1 MYDPRFLPICK
12 EDLDELGWDYVDVI
26 IISADAYVDHPCFG
40 HAVVGRLLEHEGLRV
55 AILPQPNWRD
65 DLRDFK
71 KLGKPRLFFAISS
84 GMDSMVNHYTAAKRL
99 RSDDAFTPGNKAG
112 FRPDY
117 ATYTYAK
124 ILKKLYPDVPL
135 LIGGLES
142 SLRRVTHYDY
152 WSNKL
157 KPSILF
163 DTQADILVYGMGEK
177 PLKEIVRLLKK
188 GVPFS
193 SLNSVPQTA
202 YLAPKGNVPKN
213 SKWEDLRLYSY
224 EECLESKRNQI
235 ENCRRVD
242 IECNK
247 WFQHRILQDV
257 AEQTVVINPAYPPM
271 EYGELDESFE
281 YPYARE
287 PHPRYKKRG
296 NIPAFDMIKFSI
308 NTHRGCFG
316 GCSFCA
322 INAHQGKFIAS
333 RSRESILREVEIV
346 TNMEGFAGTI
356 TDLGGPSANMYN
368 MRGRDPSRC
377 QKCARASCLTPNICD
392 NMDTHHAEILSL
404 YREVR
409 NHPKVKHLFIGSGV
423 RYDMLLQETNDEE
436 LRKDHEEYAR
446 ELIDYHVSG
455 RLKVAPEH
463 TSDAVLKL
471 MRKPSFTLFHKF
483 KEFFDDECKR
493 IGKKQQLI
501 PYFISSHPGCTEADM
516 AELALET
523 KQLGFQLEQ
532 VQDFTPTPMTIATE
546 MFYAEMTPDGKPL
559 FVAKTPEE
567 KANQKQ
573 FFFWYIPANRPH
585 LREVLERLKMGKVSR
600 LLLSRTAMAEGK
612 EYFPSKEREQN
623 EDFRNREMQKRDE
636 RTNALRPKKEKVKN
650 RWRDEGYEGR
660 SFNEGRGGR
669 FGENRGESQRE
680 PREFQFREERFSE
693 SRGNRFER
701 NEEGRE
707 NWRNENRDRFEREGE
722 RQERRGFHS
731 ERRFDDR
738 RGNVFEDRR
747 DFDRNGDRRG
757 NQQNAPFR
765 EHRNVEDKNRF
776 NSGEINLASRR
787 SHGKGFKKPTFKK

>member
-1 MYDPRFLPICK
+1 
-12 EDLDELGWDYVDVI
+12 
-26 IISADAYVDHPCFG
+26 
-40 HAVVGRLLEHEGLRV
+40 
-55 AILPQPNWRD
+55 
-65 DLRDFK
+65 
-71 KLGKPRLFFAISS
+71 
-84 GMDSMVNHYTAAKRL
+84 
-99 RSDDAFTPGNKAG
+99 
-112 FRPDY
+112 
-117 ATYTYAK
+117 
-124 ILKKLYPDVPL
+124 
-135 LIGGLES
+135 
-142 SLRRVTHYDY
+142 
-152 WSNKL
+152 
-157 KPSILF
+157 
-163 DTQADILVYGMGEK
+163 
-177 PLKEIVRLLKK
+177 
-188 GVPFS
+188 
-193 SLNSVPQTA
+193 
-202 YLAPKGNVPKN
+202 
-213 SKWEDLRLYSY
+213 
-224 EECLESKRNQI
+224 
-235 ENCRRVD
+235 
-242 IECNK
+242 
-247 WFQHRILQDV
+247 
-257 AEQTVVINPAYPPM
+257 
-271 EYGELDESFE
+271 
-281 YPYARE
+281 
-287 PHPRYKKRG
+287 
-296 NIPAFDMIKFSI
+296 
-308 NTHRGCFG
+308 
-316 GCSFCA
+316 
-322 INAHQGKFIAS
+322 
-333 RSRESILREVEIV
+333 
-346 TNMEGFAGTI
+346 
-356 TDLGGPSANMYN
+356 
-368 MRGRDPSRC
+368 
-377 QKCARASCLTPNICD
+377 
-392 NMDTHHAEILSL
+392 L

-423 RYDMLLQETNDEE
+423 RYDMLLQETDDEE

-623 EDFRNREMQKRDE
+623 EDFRNREMQKREE

-650 RWRDEGYEGR
+650 RWRDDGYEGR
-660 SFNEGRGGR
+660 G
-669 FGENRGESQRE
+669 
-680 PREFQFREERFSE
+680 FSE
-693 SRGNRFER
+693 S
-701 NEEGRE
+701 
-707 NWRNENRDRFEREGE
+707 RDRFEREGE

-731 ERRFDDR
+731 ERQFNDRRDFDHNENR

-747 DFDRNGDRRG
+747 DFDRRG

-765 EHRNVEDKNRF
+765 EHRNIEDKNRF

-787 SHGKGFKKPTFKK
+787 SHGKGFKKPTFKNK

>member
-1 MYDPRFLPICK
+1 M
-12 EDLDELGWDYVDVI
+12 
-26 IISADAYVDHPCFG
+26 
-40 HAVVGRLLEHEGLRV
+40 
-55 AILPQPNWRD
+55 
-65 DLRDFK
+65 
-71 KLGKPRLFFAISS
+71 
-84 GMDSMVNHYTAAKRL
+84 

-124 ILKKLYPDVPL
+124 ILKKLYPGVPL
-135 LIGGLES
+135 MIGGLES

-152 WSNKL
+152 WSDRL

-163 DTQADILVYGMGEK
+163 DTQADLLVYGMGEK
-177 PLKEIVRLLKK
+177 PLKEMVRLLKK

-193 SLNSVPQTA
+193 SLHSIPQTA
-202 YLAPKGNVPKN
+202 YLAPKGNIPKSN
-213 SKWEDLRLYSY
+213 QWEDLRLASY
-224 EECLESKRNQI
+224 EECLASKRTQM
-235 ENCRRVD
+235 ENCRKVD

-247 WFQHRILQDV
+247 WFQRRILQDV
-257 AEQTVVINPAYPPM
+257 AEQTVVINPAYPPL

-296 NIPAFDMIKFSI
+296 NVPAFDMIKFSI

-333 RSRESILREVEIV
+333 RSRESILREVDLI
-346 TNMEGFAGTI
+346 TKMDGFAGTI

-377 QKCARASCLTPNICD
+377 QKCARPSCLTPKVCD
-392 NMDTHHAEILSL
+392 NMDTHHKEILEL

-423 RYDMLLQETNDEE
+423 RYDMLLQETDDEE
-436 LRKDHEEYAR
+436 LRRDHEEYAR

-463 TSDAVLKL
+463 TSDEVLKL

-493 IGKKQQLI
+493 IGKRQQII

-546 MFYAEMTPDGKPL
+546 MFYSELTPDGKPL
-559 FVAKTPEE
+559 YVAKTPE
-567 KANQKQ
+567 QKKSQRQ
-573 FFFWYIPANRPH
+573 FFFWYIPENRPQI
-585 LREVLERLKMGKVSR
+585 RATLERLKLGKIGR
-600 LLLSRTAMAEGK
+600 LLLSRSAKAEGK
-612 EYFPSKEREQN
+612 EFFPSKEREEN
-623 EDFRNREMQKRDE
+623 ADYREREQQRRE
-636 RTNALRPKKEKVKN
+636 QRSFTIVPKKVGEKG
-650 RWRDEGYEGR
+650 RWENSARRER
-660 SFNEGRGGR
+660 RAAQ
-669 FGENRGESQRE
+669 FGEASDNNQRREDNRNER
-680 PREFQFREERFSE
+680 REF
-693 SRGNRFER
+693 NR
-701 NEEGRE
+701 EEGRRE
-707 NWRNENRDRFEREGE
+707 FHANRDRSGFNNNRNNGGNKGGNKNSSPVQFSS
-722 RQERRGFHS
+722 RRRG
-731 ERRFDDR
+731 R
-738 RGNVFEDRR
+738 
-747 DFDRNGDRRG
+747 
-757 NQQNAPFR
+757 
-765 EHRNVEDKNRF
+765 
-776 NSGEINLASRR
+776 
-787 SHGKGFKKPTFKK
+787 

>member
-26 IISADAYVDHPCFG
+26 IVSADAYVDHPCFG
-40 HAVVGRLLEHEGLRV
+40 HAVVGRLFEHEGLRV

-135 LIGGLES
+135 MIGGLES

-152 WSNKL
+152 WSDKL

-163 DTQADILVYGMGEK
+163 DTQADLLVYGMGEK
-177 PLKEIVRLLKK
+177 PLKEMVRLLKK

-193 SLNSVPQTA
+193 SLNSIPQTA

-213 SKWEDLRLYSY
+213 NHWEDLRLASY
-224 EECLESKRNQI
+224 EECTASKRTQM
-235 ENCRRVD
+235 ENCRKVD

-247 WFQHRILQDV
+247 WFQRRILQDV
-257 AEQTVVINPAYPPM
+257 AEQTVVINPAYPPL

-296 NIPAFDMIKFSI
+296 AVPAFDMIKFSI

-333 RSRESILREVEIV
+333 RSRESILREVDLI
-346 TNMEGFAGTI
+346 TKMEGFAGTI

-377 QKCARASCLTPNICD
+377 QKCARASCLTPKICD
-392 NMDTHHAEILSL
+392 NMDTHHKEILEL

-423 RYDMLLQETNDEE
+423 RYDMLLQETDDEE

-463 TSDAVLKL
+463 TSDEVLKL

-493 IGKKQQLI
+493 IGKRQQII

-546 MFYAEMTPDGKPL
+546 MFYSELTPDGKPL
-559 FVAKTPEE
+559 YVAKTPE
-567 KANQKQ
+567 QKKSQRQ
-573 FFFWYIPANRPH
+573 FFFWYIPENRPQI
-585 LREVLERLKMGKVSR
+585 RATLERLKLGKIGR
-600 LLLSRTAMAEGK
+600 LLLSRSAKAEGK
-612 EYFPSKEREQN
+612 EFFPSKEREEN
-623 EDFRNREMQKRDE
+623 AEYREREQQKRE
-636 RTNALRPKKEKVKN
+636 QRSVTIVPKKSGEKGRWENSARRERRTAQFGEASGNKPREGRREDSRREDGRREFHANRDSRDFNKN
-650 RWRDEGYEGR
+650 RNNNRNNGGYNSG
-660 SFNEGRGGR
+660 NKGG
-669 FGENRGESQRE
+669 NKNSS
-680 PREFQFREERFSE
+680 PVQFS
-693 SRGNRFER
+693 SH
-701 NEEGRE
+701 
-707 NWRNENRDRFEREGE
+707 
-722 RQERRGFHS
+722 RRG
-731 ERRFDDR
+731 R
-738 RGNVFEDRR
+738 
-747 DFDRNGDRRG
+747 
-757 NQQNAPFR
+757 
-765 EHRNVEDKNRF
+765 
-776 NSGEINLASRR
+776 
-787 SHGKGFKKPTFKK
+787 

>member
-1 MYDPRFLPICK
+1 MAPYDPRFLPICK

-40 HAVVGRLLEHEGLRV
+40 HAVVARLFEHEGLRV

-71 KLGKPRLFFAISS
+71 KLGRPRMFFAISS

-135 LIGGLES
+135 MIGGLES

-152 WSNKL
+152 WSDRL

-163 DTQADILVYGMGEK
+163 DTQADLLVYGMGEK
-177 PLKEIVRLLKK
+177 PLKEMVRLLKK

-193 SLNSVPQTA
+193 SLTSIPQTA

-213 SKWEDLRLYSY
+213 KNWEDLRLASY
-224 EECLESKRNQI
+224 EECLASKRTQI
-235 ENCRRVD
+235 ENCRKVD

-247 WFQHRILQDV
+247 WFQRRILQDV

-333 RSRESILREVEIV
+333 RSRESILREVDLI
-346 TNMEGFAGTI
+346 TKMDGFAGTI

-368 MRGRDPSRC
+368 MRGRDQSRC
-377 QKCARASCLTPNICD
+377 QKCARPSCLTPKICD
-392 NMDTHHAEILSL
+392 NMDTRHKEILEL

-423 RYDMLLQETNDEE
+423 RYDMLLQETDDAE

-446 ELIDYHVSG
+446 ELIDHHVSG

-463 TSDAVLKL
+463 TSDEVLKL

-493 IGKKQQLI
+493 IGKKQQII

-546 MFYAEMTPDGKPL
+546 MFYSEMTPDGKPL
-559 FVAKTPEE
+559 YVAKTPE
-567 KANQKQ
+567 QKKSQRQ
-573 FFFWYIPANRPH
+573 FFFWYIPENRPQI
-585 LREVLERLKMGKVSR
+585 RATLERLKLGKIGR
-600 LLLSRTAMAEGK
+600 LLLSRSAKAEGK
-612 EYFPSKEREQN
+612 EFFPSKERETNAEYREREQQKREQRSGSIVPKKVGEKGRWENSARRERRAAQFGNKKKNFQN
-623 EDFRNREMQKRDE
+623 ERKQRD
-636 RTNALRPKKEKVKN
+636 P
-650 RWRDEGYEGR
+650 R
-660 SFNEGRGGR
+660 S
-669 FGENRGESQRE
+669 
-680 PREFQFREERFSE
+680 
-693 SRGNRFER
+693 SRG
-701 NEEGRE
+701 
-707 NWRNENRDRFEREGE
+707 
-722 RQERRGFHS
+722 
-731 ERRFDDR
+731 
-738 RGNVFEDRR
+738 
-747 DFDRNGDRRG
+747 
-757 NQQNAPFR
+757 
-765 EHRNVEDKNRF
+765 
-776 NSGEINLASRR
+776 
-787 SHGKGFKKPTFKK
+787 

>member
-26 IISADAYVDHPCFG
+26 IVSADAYVDHPCFG
-40 HAVVGRLLEHEGLRV
+40 HAVVGRLFEHEGLRV

-71 KLGKPRLFFAISS
+71 KLGAPRMFFAISS

-135 LIGGLES
+135 MIGGLES

-152 WSNKL
+152 WSDKL

-163 DTQADILVYGMGEK
+163 DTQADLLVYGMGEK
-177 PLKEIVRLLKK
+177 PLKEMVRLLKK

-193 SLNSVPQTA
+193 SLHSIPQTA
-202 YLAPKGNVPKN
+202 YLAPKGDVPKSN
-213 SKWEDLRLYSY
+213 QWEDLRLASY
-224 EECLESKRNQI
+224 EECLASKKNQI
-235 ENCRRVD
+235 ENCRKVD

-247 WFQHRILQDV
+247 WFQRRILQDV
-257 AEQTVVINPAYPPM
+257 AEQTVVINPAYPPL

-296 NIPAFDMIKFSI
+296 NVPAFDMIKFSI

-333 RSRESILREVEIV
+333 RSRESILREVDLI
-346 TNMEGFAGTI
+346 TKMDGFAGTI

-377 QKCARASCLTPNICD
+377 QKCARPSCLTPKVCD
-392 NMDTHHAEILSL
+392 NMDTHHKEILEL

-423 RYDMLLQETNDEE
+423 RYDMLLQETDDEE

-463 TSDAVLKL
+463 TSDEVLKL

-493 IGKKQQLI
+493 IGKRQQLI

-546 MFYAEMTPDGKPL
+546 MFYSEMTPDGKPL
-559 FVAKTPEE
+559 YVAKTPE
-567 KANQKQ
+567 QKKSQRQ
-573 FFFWYIPANRPH
+573 FFFWYIPENRPQI
-585 LREVLERLKMGKVSR
+585 RATLERLKLGKIGR
-600 LLLSRTAMAEGK
+600 LLLSRSAKAEGK
-612 EYFPSKEREQN
+612 EFFPSKERESN
-623 EDFRNREMQKRDE
+623 AEYREREQQKREQRSTTIVPKKSGEKGRRENSARRERRAAQFGDAVFGNPRDGRREFHSDRRDE
-636 RTNALRPKKEKVKN
+636 RNERRDENRREFHANRDNRDFKN
-650 RWRDEGYEGR
+650 RGNNNRNSG
-660 SFNEGRGGR
+660 NNGGNK
-669 FGENRGESQRE
+669 G
-680 PREFQFREERFSE
+680 
-693 SRGNRFER
+693 GNRNAPPVQFSSR
-701 NEEGRE
+701 
-707 NWRNENRDRFEREGE
+707 
-722 RQERRGFHS
+722 RRG
-731 ERRFDDR
+731 R
-738 RGNVFEDRR
+738 
-747 DFDRNGDRRG
+747 
-757 NQQNAPFR
+757 
-765 EHRNVEDKNRF
+765 
-776 NSGEINLASRR
+776 
-787 SHGKGFKKPTFKK
+787 

>member
-1 MYDPRFLPICK
+1 MATYDPRFLPICK

-26 IISADAYVDHPCFG
+26 IVSADAYVDHPCFG
-40 HAVVGRLLEHEGLRV
+40 HAVVGRLFEHEGLRV

-152 WSNKL
+152 WSDKL

-202 YLAPKGNVPKN
+202 YLAPKGNIPKN
-213 SKWEDLRLYSY
+213 NHWEDLRLASY
-224 EECLESKRNQI
+224 EECLASKRTQM
-235 ENCRRVD
+235 ENCRKVD

-247 WFQHRILQDV
+247 WFQRRILQDV
-257 AEQTVVINPAYPPM
+257 AEQTVVINPAYPPL

-296 NIPAFDMIKFSI
+296 AVPAFDMIKFSI

-333 RSRESILREVEIV
+333 RSRESILREVDLI
-346 TNMEGFAGTI
+346 TKMDGFAGTI

-368 MRGRDPSRC
+368 MRGRDQSRC
-377 QKCARASCLTPNICD
+377 QKCARASCLTPKICD
-392 NMDTHHAEILSL
+392 NMDTHHKEILEL

-423 RYDMLLQETNDEE
+423 RYDMLLQETDDAE

-463 TSDAVLKL
+463 TSDEVLKL

-493 IGKKQQLI
+493 IGKRQQII

-546 MFYAEMTPDGKPL
+546 MFYSELSPDGKPL
-559 FVAKTPEE
+559 YVAKTPE
-567 KANQKQ
+567 QKKSQRQ
-573 FFFWYIPANRPH
+573 FFFWYIPENRPQI
-585 LREVLERLKMGKVSR
+585 RATLERLKLGKIGR
-600 LLLSRTAMAEGK
+600 LLLSRSAKAEGK
-612 EYFPSKEREQN
+612 EFFPSKERETN
-623 EDFRNREMQKRDE
+623 AEYREREQQKRE
-636 RTNALRPKKEKVKN
+636 QRSVTIVPKKVGEKG
-650 RWRDEGYEGR
+650 RW
-660 SFNEGRGGR
+660 
-669 FGENRGESQRE
+669 ENSARR
-680 PREFQFREERFSE
+680 
-693 SRGNRFER
+693 
-701 NEEGRE
+701 
-707 NWRNENRDRFEREGE
+707 
-722 RQERRGFHS
+722 ERRAAQF
-731 ERRFDDR
+731 
-738 RGNVFEDRR
+738 GNASGNNERR
-747 DFDRNGDRRG
+747 DFDRRDENRSERRDFHANRDSRDFNKNRSNRDFNNGRNNGGNRGGNKNTPPVQFSSRRRG
-757 NQQNAPFR
+757 
-765 EHRNVEDKNRF
+765 K
-776 NSGEINLASRR
+776 
-787 SHGKGFKKPTFKK
+787 

>member
-1 MYDPRFLPICK
+1 MATYDPRFLPICK

-26 IISADAYVDHPCFG
+26 IVSADAYVDHPCFG
-40 HAVVGRLLEHEGLRV
+40 HAVVGRLFEHEGLRV

-71 KLGKPRLFFAISS
+71 KLGKPRMFFAISS

-152 WSNKL
+152 WSDKL

-213 SKWEDLRLYSY
+213 NHWEDLRLASY
-224 EECLESKRNQI
+224 EECLASKRTQM
-235 ENCRRVD
+235 ENCRKVD

-247 WFQHRILQDV
+247 WFQRRILQDV
-257 AEQTVVINPAYPPM
+257 AEQTVVINPAYPPL

-296 NIPAFDMIKFSI
+296 AVPAFDMIKFSI

-333 RSRESILREVEIV
+333 RSRESILREVDLI
-346 TNMEGFAGTI
+346 TKMDGFAGTI
-356 TDLGGPSANMYN
+356 TDLGGPSANLYN
-368 MRGRDPSRC
+368 MRGRDQSRC
-377 QKCARASCLTPNICD
+377 QKCARASCLTPKICE
-392 NMDTHHAEILSL
+392 NMDTHHKEILEL

-423 RYDMLLQETNDEE
+423 RYDMLLQETDDAE

-463 TSDAVLKL
+463 TSDEVLKL

-493 IGKKQQLI
+493 IGKRQQII

-546 MFYAEMTPDGKPL
+546 MFYSELSPDGKPL
-559 FVAKTPEE
+559 YVAKTPE
-567 KANQKQ
+567 QKKSQRQ
-573 FFFWYIPANRPH
+573 FFFWYIPENRPQI
-585 LREVLERLKMGKVSR
+585 RATLERLKLGKIGR
-600 LLLSRTAMAEGK
+600 LLLSRSAKAEGK
-612 EYFPSKEREQN
+612 EFFPSKERETN
-623 EDFRNREMQKRDE
+623 AEYREREQQKRE
-636 RTNALRPKKEKVKN
+636 QRSVTIVPKKVGEKG
-650 RWRDEGYEGR
+650 RW
-660 SFNEGRGGR
+660 
-669 FGENRGESQRE
+669 ENSARR
-680 PREFQFREERFSE
+680 
-693 SRGNRFER
+693 
-701 NEEGRE
+701 
-707 NWRNENRDRFEREGE
+707 
-722 RQERRGFHS
+722 ERRAAQF
-731 ERRFDDR
+731 
-738 RGNVFEDRR
+738 GNASGNNERR
-747 DFDRNGDRRG
+747 DFDRRDESRNERRDFHANRDSRDFNKNRSNRDFNNSRNNGGNRGGNKNTPPVQFSSRRRG
-757 NQQNAPFR
+757 
-765 EHRNVEDKNRF
+765 K
-776 NSGEINLASRR
+776 
-787 SHGKGFKKPTFKK
+787 

>member
-12 EDLDELGWDYVDVI
+12 EDLEELGWDYVDVI

-40 HAVVGRLLEHEGLRV
+40 HAVVGRLFEHEGLRV

-71 KLGKPRLFFAISS
+71 KLGKPRMFFAISS

-152 WSNKL
+152 WSDRL

-193 SLNSVPQTA
+193 SLHSVPQTA
-202 YLAPKGNVPKN
+202 YLAPKGQIPTTKQ
-213 SKWEDLRLYSY
+213 WEDLRLASY
-224 EECLESKRNQI
+224 EDCLESKRNQI
-235 ENCRRVD
+235 ENCRKVD

-247 WFQHRILQDV
+247 WFQRRILQDV
-257 AEQTVVINPAYPPM
+257 AEQTVVINPAYPPL

-296 NIPAFDMIKFSI
+296 NVPAFDMIKFSI

-333 RSRESILREVEIV
+333 RSRESILREVDLI
-346 TNMEGFAGTI
+346 TKMDGFAGTI

-377 QKCARASCLTPNICD
+377 QKCARPSCLTPKVCD
-392 NMDTHHAEILSL
+392 NMDTHHHELLEL

-423 RYDMLLQETNDEE
+423 RYDMLLQETDDKE
-436 LRKDHEEYAR
+436 LIRDHEEYAR

-493 IGKKQQLI
+493 IGKRQQII

-546 MFYAEMTPDGKPL
+546 MFYSEMTPDGKPL
-559 FVAKTPEE
+559 YVAKTPE
-567 KANQKQ
+567 QKRSQRQ
-573 FFFWYIPANRPH
+573 FFFWYIPENRPQI
-585 LREVLERLKMGKVSR
+585 RATLERLKLGKIGR
-600 LLLSRTAMAEGK
+600 LLLSRSAKAEGK
-612 EYFPSKEREQN
+612 EFFPSKEREEN
-623 EDFRNREMQKRDE
+623 AEYREREQQKREQRAVTIVPQKSGDKGRWENSARKE
-636 RTNALRPKKEKVKN
+636 RRAAQFGNNDGNK
-650 RWRDEGYEGR
+650 
-660 SFNEGRGGR
+660 GG
-669 FGENRGESQRE
+669 E
-680 PREFQFREERFSE
+680 PR
-693 SRGNRFER
+693 N
-701 NEEGRE
+701 
-707 NWRNENRDRFEREGE
+707 
-722 RQERRGFHS
+722 
-731 ERRFDDR
+731 
-738 RGNVFEDRR
+738 DRR
-747 DFDRNGDRRG
+747 DGHRDNNGEPRKSFHSDRKFNNRSGNKGRDFNKKGGNSRPENRRDSSPVQFSSSRRG
-757 NQQNAPFR
+757 
-765 EHRNVEDKNRF
+765 
-776 NSGEINLASRR
+776 R
-787 SHGKGFKKPTFKK
+787 S

>member
-1 MYDPRFLPICK
+1 MRVHPEQYKKSPLRAYAFRFRHPTNESVKISIFTFMYDPRFLPICK

-26 IISADAYVDHPCFG
+26 IVSADAYVDHPCFG
-40 HAVVGRLLEHEGLRV
+40 HAVVGRLFEHEGLRV

-71 KLGKPRLFFAISS
+71 KLGRPRMFFAISS

-124 ILKKLYPDVPL
+124 ILKQLYPDVPL
-135 LIGGLES
+135 MIGGLES

-152 WSNKL
+152 WSDRL

-177 PLKEIVRLLKK
+177 PLKEMVRLLKK

-193 SLNSVPQTA
+193 SLHSIPQTA
-202 YLAPKGNVPKN
+202 YLAPKGNVPKSN
-213 SKWEDLRLYSY
+213 QWEDLRLASY
-224 EECLESKRNQI
+224 EECLESKRTQM
-235 ENCRRVD
+235 ENCRKVD

-247 WFQHRILQDV
+247 WFQRRILQDV
-257 AEQTVVINPAYPPM
+257 AEQTVVINPAYPPL

-296 NIPAFDMIKFSI
+296 NVPAFDMIKFSI

-333 RSRESILREVEIV
+333 RSRESILREVDII

-377 QKCARASCLTPNICD
+377 QKCARPSCLTPKVCD
-392 NMDTHHAEILSL
+392 NMDTHHKEILEL

-423 RYDMLLQETNDEE
+423 RYDILLQETDDEE

-463 TSDAVLKL
+463 TSDEVLKL

-493 IGKKQQLI
+493 IGKRQQII

-546 MFYAEMTPDGKPL
+546 MFYSELTPDGKPL
-559 FVAKTPEE
+559 YVAKTPE
-567 KANQKQ
+567 QKRSQRQ
-573 FFFWYIPANRPH
+573 FFFWYIPENRPQI
-585 LREVLERLKMGKVSR
+585 RATLERLKLGKIGR
-600 LLLSRTAMAEGK
+600 LLLSRSAKAEGK
-612 EYFPSKEREQN
+612 EFFPSKEREN
-623 EDFRNREMQKRDE
+623 NSEYREREQQKRE
-636 RTNALRPKKEKVKN
+636 QRSVTIVPKKSGEKG
-650 RWRDEGYEGR
+650 RWENSARRER
-660 SFNEGRGGR
+660 RAAQ
-669 FGENRGESQRE
+669 FGEASGNNQRREDNRNDR
-680 PREFQFREERFSE
+680 REF
-693 SRGNRFER
+693 NR
-701 NEEGRE
+701 
-707 NWRNENRDRFEREGE
+707 ENRDRREEGRRE
-722 RQERRGFHS
+722 FHANRDSRDFNKNRSNNRNNGGNKGGNRNAPPVQFSSRRRG
-731 ERRFDDR
+731 R
-738 RGNVFEDRR
+738 
-747 DFDRNGDRRG
+747 
-757 NQQNAPFR
+757 
-765 EHRNVEDKNRF
+765 
-776 NSGEINLASRR
+776 
-787 SHGKGFKKPTFKK
+787 

>member
-1 MYDPRFLPICK
+1 MPHYDPRFLPICK

-40 HAVVGRLLEHEGLRV
+40 HAVVARLFEHEGLRV

-71 KLGKPRLFFAISS
+71 KLGRPRMFFAISS

-135 LIGGLES
+135 MIGGLES

-152 WSNKL
+152 WSDRL

-163 DTQADILVYGMGEK
+163 DTQADLLVYGMGEK
-177 PLKEIVRLLKK
+177 PLKEMVRLLKK

-193 SLNSVPQTA
+193 SLTSIPQTA

-213 SKWEDLRLYSY
+213 KNWEDLRLASY
-224 EECLESKRNQI
+224 EECLASKRTQI
-235 ENCRRVD
+235 ENCRKVD

-247 WFQHRILQDV
+247 WFQRRILQDV

-333 RSRESILREVEIV
+333 RSRESILREVDLI
-346 TNMEGFAGTI
+346 TKMDGFAGTI

-368 MRGRDPSRC
+368 MRGRDQSRC
-377 QKCARASCLTPNICD
+377 QKCARPSCLTPKICD
-392 NMDTHHAEILSL
+392 NMDTRHKEILEL

-423 RYDMLLQETNDEE
+423 RYDMLLQETNDAE

-463 TSDAVLKL
+463 TSDEVLKL

-493 IGKKQQLI
+493 IGKKQQII

-546 MFYAEMTPDGKPL
+546 MFYSEMTPDGKPL
-559 FVAKTPEE
+559 YVAKTPE
-567 KANQKQ
+567 QKKSQRQ
-573 FFFWYIPANRPH
+573 FFFWYIPENRPQI
-585 LREVLERLKMGKVSR
+585 RATLERLKLGKIGR
-600 LLLSRTAMAEGK
+600 LLLSRSAKAEGK
-612 EYFPSKEREQN
+612 EFFPSKERETNAEYREREQQKREQRSGTIVPKKVGEKGRWENSARKERRAAQFGNKKKNFQN
-623 EDFRNREMQKRDE
+623 ERKQRD
-636 RTNALRPKKEKVKN
+636 P
-650 RWRDEGYEGR
+650 R
-660 SFNEGRGGR
+660 S
-669 FGENRGESQRE
+669 
-680 PREFQFREERFSE
+680 
-693 SRGNRFER
+693 SRG
-701 NEEGRE
+701 
-707 NWRNENRDRFEREGE
+707 
-722 RQERRGFHS
+722 
-731 ERRFDDR
+731 
-738 RGNVFEDRR
+738 
-747 DFDRNGDRRG
+747 
-757 NQQNAPFR
+757 
-765 EHRNVEDKNRF
+765 
-776 NSGEINLASRR
+776 
-787 SHGKGFKKPTFKK
+787 

>member
-1 MYDPRFLPICK
+1 MATYDPRFLPICK

-26 IISADAYVDHPCFG
+26 IVSADAYVDHPCFG
-40 HAVVGRLLEHEGLRV
+40 HAVVGRLFEHEGLRV

-71 KLGKPRLFFAISS
+71 KLGKPRMFFAISS

-152 WSNKL
+152 WSDKL

-213 SKWEDLRLYSY
+213 NRWEDLRLASY
-224 EECLESKRNQI
+224 EECLASKRTQM
-235 ENCRRVD
+235 ENCRKVD

-247 WFQHRILQDV
+247 WFQRRILQDV
-257 AEQTVVINPAYPPM
+257 AEQTVVINPAYPPL

-296 NIPAFDMIKFSI
+296 AVPAFDMIKFSI

-333 RSRESILREVEIV
+333 RSRESILREVDLI
-346 TNMEGFAGTI
+346 TKMDGFAGTI

-368 MRGRDPSRC
+368 MRGRDQSRC
-377 QKCARASCLTPNICD
+377 QKCARASCLTPKICD
-392 NMDTHHAEILSL
+392 NMDTHHKEILEL

-423 RYDMLLQETNDEE
+423 RYDMLLQETDDAE
-436 LRKDHEEYAR
+436 LRRDHEEYAR

-463 TSDAVLKL
+463 TSDEVLKL

-493 IGKKQQLI
+493 IGKRQQII

-546 MFYAEMTPDGKPL
+546 MFYSELSPDGKPL
-559 FVAKTPEE
+559 YVAKTPE
-567 KANQKQ
+567 QKKSQRQ
-573 FFFWYIPANRPH
+573 FFFWYIPENRPQI
-585 LREVLERLKMGKVSR
+585 RATLERLKLGKIGR
-600 LLLSRTAMAEGK
+600 LLLSRSAKAEGK
-612 EYFPSKEREQN
+612 EFFPSKERETN
-623 EDFRNREMQKRDE
+623 AEYREREQQKRE
-636 RTNALRPKKEKVKN
+636 QRSVTIVPKKVGEKG
-650 RWRDEGYEGR
+650 RW
-660 SFNEGRGGR
+660 
-669 FGENRGESQRE
+669 ENSARR
-680 PREFQFREERFSE
+680 
-693 SRGNRFER
+693 
-701 NEEGRE
+701 
-707 NWRNENRDRFEREGE
+707 
-722 RQERRGFHS
+722 ERRAAQF
-731 ERRFDDR
+731 
-738 RGNVFEDRR
+738 GNASGNNERR
-747 DFDRNGDRRG
+747 DFDRRDESRNERRDFHANRDSRDFNKNRSNRDFNNSRNNGGNRGGNKNTPPVQFSSRRRG
-757 NQQNAPFR
+757 
-765 EHRNVEDKNRF
+765 K
-776 NSGEINLASRR
+776 
-787 SHGKGFKKPTFKK
+787 

>member
-1 MYDPRFLPICK
+1 M
-12 EDLDELGWDYVDVI
+12 
-26 IISADAYVDHPCFG
+26 
-40 HAVVGRLLEHEGLRV
+40 
-55 AILPQPNWRD
+55 
-65 DLRDFK
+65 
-71 KLGKPRLFFAISS
+71 FFAISS

-135 LIGGLES
+135 MIGGLES

-152 WSNKL
+152 WSDRL

-163 DTQADILVYGMGEK
+163 DTQADLLVYGMGEK
-177 PLKEIVRLLKK
+177 PLKEMVRLLKK

-193 SLNSVPQTA
+193 SLHSIPQTA
-202 YLAPKGNVPKN
+202 YLAPKGNIPKSN
-213 SKWEDLRLYSY
+213 QWEDLRLASY
-224 EECLESKRNQI
+224 EECLASKRTQM
-235 ENCRRVD
+235 ENCRKVD

-247 WFQHRILQDV
+247 WFQRRILQDV
-257 AEQTVVINPAYPPM
+257 AEQTVVINPAYPPL

-296 NIPAFDMIKFSI
+296 NVPAFDMIKFSI

-333 RSRESILREVEIV
+333 RSRESILREVDLI
-346 TNMEGFAGTI
+346 TKMDGFAGTI

-377 QKCARASCLTPNICD
+377 QKCARPSCLTPKVCD
-392 NMDTHHAEILSL
+392 NMDTHHKEILEL

-423 RYDMLLQETNDEE
+423 RYDMLLQETDDEE
-436 LRKDHEEYAR
+436 LRRDHEEYAR
-446 ELIDYHVSG
+446 ELIDYHVCG

-463 TSDAVLKL
+463 TSDEVLKL

-493 IGKKQQLI
+493 IGKRQQII

-546 MFYAEMTPDGKPL
+546 MFYSELTPDGKPL
-559 FVAKTPEE
+559 YVAKTPE
-567 KANQKQ
+567 QKKSQRQ
-573 FFFWYIPANRPH
+573 FFFWYIPENRPQI
-585 LREVLERLKMGKVSR
+585 RATLERLKLGKIGR
-600 LLLSRTAMAEGK
+600 LLLSRSAKAEGK
-612 EYFPSKEREQN
+612 EFFPSKEREEN
-623 EDFRNREMQKRDE
+623 ADYREREQQKRE
-636 RTNALRPKKEKVKN
+636 QRSFTIVPKKVGEKG
-650 RWRDEGYEGR
+650 RWENSARRER
-660 SFNEGRGGR
+660 RAAQ
-669 FGENRGESQRE
+669 FGEASGNNQRREDNRNER
-680 PREFQFREERFSE
+680 REF
-693 SRGNRFER
+693 NR
-701 NEEGRE
+701 EEGRRE
-707 NWRNENRDRFEREGE
+707 FHANRDRSGFNNNRNNGGNKGGNKNSSPVQFSS
-722 RQERRGFHS
+722 RRRG
-731 ERRFDDR
+731 R
-738 RGNVFEDRR
+738 
-747 DFDRNGDRRG
+747 
-757 NQQNAPFR
+757 
-765 EHRNVEDKNRF
+765 
-776 NSGEINLASRR
+776 
-787 SHGKGFKKPTFKK
+787 

>member
-1 MYDPRFLPICK
+1 MPHYDPRFLPICK

-40 HAVVGRLLEHEGLRV
+40 HAVVARLFEHEGLRV

-71 KLGKPRLFFAISS
+71 KLGRPRMFFAISS

-135 LIGGLES
+135 MIGGLES

-152 WSNKL
+152 WSDRL

-163 DTQADILVYGMGEK
+163 DTQADLLVYGMGEK
-177 PLKEIVRLLKK
+177 PLKEMVRLLKK

-193 SLNSVPQTA
+193 SLTSIPQTA

-213 SKWEDLRLYSY
+213 KNWEDLRLASY
-224 EECLESKRNQI
+224 EECLASKRTQI
-235 ENCRRVD
+235 ENCRKVD

-247 WFQHRILQDV
+247 WFQRRILQDV
-257 AEQTVVINPAYPPM
+257 AEQTVVINPAYPPL

-333 RSRESILREVEIV
+333 RSRESILREVDLI
-346 TNMEGFAGTI
+346 TKMDGFAGTI

-368 MRGRDPSRC
+368 MRGRDQSRC
-377 QKCARASCLTPNICD
+377 QKCARPSCLTPKICD
-392 NMDTHHAEILSL
+392 NMDTRHKEILEL

-423 RYDMLLQETNDEE
+423 RYDMLLQETNDAE

-463 TSDAVLKL
+463 TSDEVLKL

-493 IGKKQQLI
+493 IGKKQQII

-546 MFYAEMTPDGKPL
+546 MFYSEMTPDGKPL
-559 FVAKTPEE
+559 YVAKTPE
-567 KANQKQ
+567 QKKSQRQ
-573 FFFWYIPANRPH
+573 FFFWYIPENRPQI
-585 LREVLERLKMGKVSR
+585 RATLERLKLGKIGR
-600 LLLSRTAMAEGK
+600 LLLSRSAKAEGK
-612 EYFPSKEREQN
+612 EFFPSKERETN
-623 EDFRNREMQKRDE
+623 AEYREREQQKRE
-636 RTNALRPKKEKVKN
+636 QRSGTIVPKKVGEKGRWENSARKERRAAQFGNKKKN
-650 RWRDEGYEGR
+650 FKNERKQGDPR
-660 SFNEGRGGR
+660 S
-669 FGENRGESQRE
+669 
-680 PREFQFREERFSE
+680 
-693 SRGNRFER
+693 SRG
-701 NEEGRE
+701 
-707 NWRNENRDRFEREGE
+707 
-722 RQERRGFHS
+722 
-731 ERRFDDR
+731 
-738 RGNVFEDRR
+738 
-747 DFDRNGDRRG
+747 
-757 NQQNAPFR
+757 
-765 EHRNVEDKNRF
+765 
-776 NSGEINLASRR
+776 
-787 SHGKGFKKPTFKK
+787 

>member
-1 MYDPRFLPICK
+1 MRVHPEQYKKSPLRAYAFRFRHPTNESVKISIFTFMYDPRFLPICK

-26 IISADAYVDHPCFG
+26 IVSADAYVDHPCFG
-40 HAVVGRLLEHEGLRV
+40 HAVVGRLFEHEGLRV

-71 KLGKPRLFFAISS
+71 KLGRPRMFFAISS

-124 ILKKLYPDVPL
+124 ILKQLYPDVPL
-135 LIGGLES
+135 MIGGLES

-152 WSNKL
+152 WSDRL

-193 SLNSVPQTA
+193 SLNSIPQTA

-213 SKWEDLRLYSY
+213 NHWEDLRLASY
-224 EECLESKRNQI
+224 EECTASKRTQM
-235 ENCRRVD
+235 ENCRKVD

-247 WFQHRILQDV
+247 WFQRRILQDV
-257 AEQTVVINPAYPPM
+257 AEQTVVINPAYPPL

-296 NIPAFDMIKFSI
+296 AVPAFDMIKFSI

-333 RSRESILREVEIV
+333 RSRESILREVDLI
-346 TNMEGFAGTI
+346 TKMEGFAGTI

-368 MRGRDPSRC
+368 MRGRDQSRC
-377 QKCARASCLTPNICD
+377 QKCARASCLTPKICD
-392 NMDTHHAEILSL
+392 NMDTHHKEILEL

-423 RYDMLLQETNDEE
+423 RYDMLLQETDDEE
-436 LRKDHEEYAR
+436 LRRDHEEYAR

-463 TSDAVLKL
+463 TSDEVLKL

-493 IGKKQQLI
+493 IGKRQQII

-546 MFYAEMTPDGKPL
+546 MFYSELTPDGKPL
-559 FVAKTPEE
+559 YVAKTPE
-567 KANQKQ
+567 QKKSQRQ
-573 FFFWYIPANRPH
+573 FFFWYIPENRPQI
-585 LREVLERLKMGKVSR
+585 RATLERLKLGKIGR
-600 LLLSRTAMAEGK
+600 LLLSRSAMAEGK
-612 EYFPSKEREQN
+612 EFFPSKEREEN
-623 EDFRNREMQKRDE
+623 AEYREREQQKRE
-636 RTNALRPKKEKVKN
+636 QRSVTIVPKKSGEKG
-650 RWRDEGYEGR
+650 RWENSARRER
-660 SFNEGRGGR
+660 RAAQ
-669 FGENRGESQRE
+669 FGEASGNNQRREDNRNDR
-680 PREFQFREERFSE
+680 REF
-693 SRGNRFER
+693 NR
-701 NEEGRE
+701 
-707 NWRNENRDRFEREGE
+707 ENRDRREEGRRE
-722 RQERRGFHS
+722 FHANRDSRDFNKNRSNNRNNGGNKGGNKNSSPVQFSSRRRG
-731 ERRFDDR
+731 R
-738 RGNVFEDRR
+738 
-747 DFDRNGDRRG
+747 
-757 NQQNAPFR
+757 
-765 EHRNVEDKNRF
+765 
-776 NSGEINLASRR
+776 
-787 SHGKGFKKPTFKK
+787 

>member
-26 IISADAYVDHPCFG
+26 IVSADAYVDHPCFG
-40 HAVVGRLLEHEGLRV
+40 HAVVGRLFEHEGLRV

-135 LIGGLES
+135 MIGGLES

-152 WSNKL
+152 WSDKL

-163 DTQADILVYGMGEK
+163 DTQADLLVYGMGEK
-177 PLKEIVRLLKK
+177 PLKEMVRLLKK

-193 SLNSVPQTA
+193 SLHSIPQTA
-202 YLAPKGNVPKN
+202 YLVPKGNIPKSN
-213 SKWEDLRLYSY
+213 QWEDLRLASY
-224 EECLESKRNQI
+224 EECTASKRTQM
-235 ENCRRVD
+235 ENCRKVD

-247 WFQHRILQDV
+247 WFQRRVLQDV
-257 AEQTVVINPAYPPM
+257 AEQTVVINPAYPPL

-296 NIPAFDMIKFSI
+296 NVPAFDMIKFSI

-333 RSRESILREVEIV
+333 RSRESILREVDLI
-346 TNMEGFAGTI
+346 TKMDGFAGTI

-377 QKCARASCLTPNICD
+377 QKCARPSCLTPKVCD
-392 NMDTHHAEILSL
+392 NMDTHHKEILEL

-423 RYDMLLQETNDEE
+423 RYDMLLQETDDEE

-463 TSDAVLKL
+463 TSDEVLKL

-493 IGKKQQLI
+493 IGKRQQII

-546 MFYAEMTPDGKPL
+546 MFYSELTPDGKPL
-559 FVAKTPEE
+559 YVAKTPE
-567 KANQKQ
+567 QKKSQRQ
-573 FFFWYIPANRPH
+573 FFFWYIPENRPQI
-585 LREVLERLKMGKVSR
+585 RATLERLKLGKIGR
-600 LLLSRTAMAEGK
+600 LLLSRSAKAEGK
-612 EYFPSKEREQN
+612 EFFPSKEREEN
-623 EDFRNREMQKRDE
+623 ADYREREQQKRE
-636 RTNALRPKKEKVKN
+636 QRSVTIVPKKVGEKG
-650 RWRDEGYEGR
+650 RWENSARRER
-660 SFNEGRGGR
+660 RAAQ
-669 FGENRGESQRE
+669 FGEASGNNQRREDNRNER
-680 PREFQFREERFSE
+680 REF
-693 SRGNRFER
+693 NR
-701 NEEGRE
+701 
-707 NWRNENRDRFEREGE
+707 ENRDRREEGRRE
-722 RQERRGFHS
+722 FHANRDRSGFNNNRNNGGNKGGNKNSSPVQFSSRRRG
-731 ERRFDDR
+731 R
-738 RGNVFEDRR
+738 
-747 DFDRNGDRRG
+747 
-757 NQQNAPFR
+757 
-765 EHRNVEDKNRF
+765 
-776 NSGEINLASRR
+776 
-787 SHGKGFKKPTFKK
+787 

>member
-1 MYDPRFLPICK
+1 MATYDPRFLPICK

-26 IISADAYVDHPCFG
+26 IVSADAYVDHPCFG
-40 HAVVGRLLEHEGLRV
+40 HAVVGRLFEHEGLRV

-71 KLGKPRLFFAISS
+71 KLGKPRMFFAISS

-152 WSNKL
+152 WSDKL

-202 YLAPKGNVPKN
+202 YLAPKGNIPKN
-213 SKWEDLRLYSY
+213 NHWEDLRLASY
-224 EECLESKRNQI
+224 EECLASKRTQM
-235 ENCRRVD
+235 ENCRKVD

-247 WFQHRILQDV
+247 WFQRRILQDV
-257 AEQTVVINPAYPPM
+257 AEQTVVINPAYPPL

-296 NIPAFDMIKFSI
+296 AVPAFDMIKFSI

-333 RSRESILREVEIV
+333 RSRESILREVDLI
-346 TNMEGFAGTI
+346 TKMDGFAGTI

-368 MRGRDPSRC
+368 MRGRDQSRC
-377 QKCARASCLTPNICD
+377 QKCARASCLTPKICD
-392 NMDTHHAEILSL
+392 NMDTHHKEILEL

-423 RYDMLLQETNDEE
+423 RYDMLLQETDDAE
-436 LRKDHEEYAR
+436 LRRDHEEYAR

-463 TSDAVLKL
+463 TSDEVLKL

-493 IGKKQQLI
+493 IGKRQQII

-546 MFYAEMTPDGKPL
+546 MFYSELSPDGKPL
-559 FVAKTPEE
+559 YVAKTPE
-567 KANQKQ
+567 QKKSQRQ
-573 FFFWYIPANRPH
+573 FFFWYIPENRPQI
-585 LREVLERLKMGKVSR
+585 RATLERLKLGKIGR
-600 LLLSRTAMAEGK
+600 LLLSRSAKAEGK
-612 EYFPSKEREQN
+612 EFFPSKEREN
-623 EDFRNREMQKRDE
+623 NAEYREREQQKRE
-636 RTNALRPKKEKVKN
+636 QRSVTIVPKKVGEKG
-650 RWRDEGYEGR
+650 RW
-660 SFNEGRGGR
+660 
-669 FGENRGESQRE
+669 ENSARR
-680 PREFQFREERFSE
+680 
-693 SRGNRFER
+693 
-701 NEEGRE
+701 
-707 NWRNENRDRFEREGE
+707 
-722 RQERRGFHS
+722 ERRAAQF
-731 ERRFDDR
+731 
-738 RGNVFEDRR
+738 GNASGNNERR
-747 DFDRNGDRRG
+747 DFDRRDENRSERRDFHANRDSRDFNKNRSNRDFNNGRNNGGNRGGNKNTPPVQFSSRRRG
-757 NQQNAPFR
+757 
-765 EHRNVEDKNRF
+765 K
-776 NSGEINLASRR
+776 
-787 SHGKGFKKPTFKK
+787 

>member
-124 ILKKLYPDVPL
+124 ILKKLYHDVQL
-135 LIGGLES
+135 LIGVLES

-152 WSNKL
+152 WSNRL

-213 SKWEDLRLYSY
+213 SNWEDLRLYSY

-247 WFQHRILQDV
+247 WFQRRILQDV
-257 AEQTVVINPAYPPM
+257 AEQTVVINPAYPPL

-296 NIPAFDMIKFSI
+296 NVPAFDMIKFSI

-377 QKCARASCLTPNICD
+377 QKCARASCLTPKICD
-392 NMDTHHAEILSL
+392 NMDTHHKEILEL

-423 RYDMLLQETNDEE
+423 RYDMLLQETDDEE

-612 EYFPSKEREQN
+612 EYFPSKEREEN
-623 EDFRNREMQKRDE
+623 EEFRNREMQKRNE

-650 RWRDEGYEGR
+650 RWRDDGY
-660 SFNEGRGGR
+660 
-669 FGENRGESQRE
+669 E
-680 PREFQFREERFSE
+680 PREFQFREEREGFREGDRREPFKE
-693 SRGNRFER
+693 SRSGL
-701 NEEGRE
+701 RE
-707 NWRNENRDRFEREGE
+707 NRFEREGE
-722 RQERRGFHS
+722 RRGFHS
-731 ERRFDDR
+731 DRDRRFDDR
-738 RGNVFEDRR
+738 RDFDRRDNAFDNHRGENRFDDRR
-747 DFDRNGDRRG
+747 DFDRRG

-787 SHGKGFKKPTFKK
+787 THAKGFKKPTFKK